1 MGGGV
6 SRLITCLT
14 LFSVLLFSA
23 CNHGKGSKDSIED
36 KPNGNENKKPTLKT
50 FTINGENAMGGSVAF
65 NGQSVTIQKED
76 VVIIFEEIGQQKD
89 FTCSKEF
96 PITIEAGKSETLIF
110 KTQKKNNYTAQD
122 LKVIITC
129 TNLELLKESLI
140 TVHDKKVEKY
150 SVELS
155 EEKAKIETTNVK
167 VQFAQPDAPEATF
180 EGLPITLEGGKTYT
194 FKIKTQETVKYA
206 SFDKTITVTCT
217 KKDVPTELH
226 LKKITVC
233 EREAKDDKVTIP
245 LEYST
250 VTSKNVKMFF
260 DEEDAP
266 KEVKCEPATLSLN
279 AGEEKPLKVYTE
291 ATGKYKKCEKTIIV
305 KRKEKKELHI
315 DKLTIHRRSATSKS
329 VTIKKETVVKD
340 DVLLSFLEPD
350 APSEFT
356 MSPESLTLPKN
367 GKGTLTISTA
377 ETETYNAWNIEVE
390 VKRGKDENDPKD
402 IDDVI
407 EALKSQLTWVDAY
420 VDSDIRLP
428 RTVTGFIDSDVK
440 WSSEDEEHC
449 DLSGHI
455 KRDIVDVKVQFKATV
470 LWNGN
475 TKNVTFS
482 TTIKRIEKIEKIGH
496 SNNRYVWDLSEE
508 GFLKYS
514 INGKAT
520 HLWEISNVDIKKKE
534 LFASLKKKS
543 VEYEGDTLLDLED
556 YPKET
561 EKENRKHLE
570 RLFGD
575 SYIALKKKN
584 VITWQEFKAYF
595 EAIEGTGE
603 KDKDIF
609 ERLKF
614 HPYFISYSGTF
625 AEFNALN
632 DAEKTKFIKEI
643 LNNLKKDLCSEFD
656 IPKDIADGELVE
668 KLIKKVTHNLK
679 ITVNNAKQS
688 WKCRYMLGIESITI
702 ETIYDKEKKWYEQ
715 MGGYASYNTA
725 TRENVNIYCFKI
737 NVNEVEI
744 TLNIQKPNAGTS
756 FFKGKCLIS
765 QFDSFTLK
773 NKDDE
778 TKEVQ
783 CSITVAEDG
792 KLTITTKGSIE
803 ETFVMDFNGKDIR
816 EWL

>member
-1 MGGGV
+1 MGGGY
-6 SRLITCLT
+6 SKLIAYLALSC
-14 LFSVLLFSA
+14 VLLFSA
-23 CNHGKGSKDSIED
+23 CDHGKGSGIED
-36 KPNGNENKKPTLKT
+36 KPNGNESKKPTLKT
-50 FTINGENAMGGSVAF
+50 FTINGENATGGSVAF

-140 TVHDKKVEKY
+140 TVHDEKVKNY

-167 VQFAQPDAPEATF
+167 VQFVQPDAPEATF

-250 VTSKNVKMFF
+250 VTSKNVKIFF

-329 VTIKKETVVKD
+329 VTIKQETVVKD

-496 SNNRYVWDLSEE
+496 SNNRYVWDFSEE

-543 VEYEGDTLLDLED
+543 VEYEAGTLLDLED
-556 YPKET
+556 YLKET

-595 EAIEGTGE
+595 EAIEGAGE

-643 LNNLKKDLCSEFD
+643 LNNLKKDLCGEFD

-715 MGGYASYNTA
+715 MGGYDFYNTA
-725 TRENVNIYCFKI
+725 THENVNIYCFKI

-765 QFDSFTLK
+765 QSASFTLK

-778 TKEVQ
+778 TKEVH
-783 CSITVAEDG
+783 CTVTNAEDG
-792 KLTITTKGSIE
+792 KLTISTKGSIE
-803 ETFVMDFNGKDIR
+803 ETFEMNFNGKDIR

>member
-1 MGGGV
+1 MGGGY
-6 SRLITCLT
+6 SKLIAYLALSC
-14 LFSVLLFSA
+14 VLLFSA

-36 KPNGNENKKPTLKT
+36 KPNGNESKKPTLKT
-50 FTINGENAMGGSVAF
+50 FTINGENAIGGSVAF

-96 PITIEAGKSETLIF
+96 PITIDAGKSETLIF

-140 TVHDKKVEKY
+140 TVHDEKVKNY

-167 VQFAQPDAPEATF
+167 VQFVQPDAPEATF

-233 EREAKDDKVTIP
+233 ERETKDDKVTIP

-266 KEVKCEPATLSLN
+266 KEVKCEPETLTLSDAEQN
-279 AGEEKPLKVYTE
+279 LKIFTK
-291 ATGKYKKCEKTIIV
+291 ATTKYQKFEKTIKV
-305 KRKEKKELHI
+305 KHQEKKELHF
-315 DKLTIHRRSATSKS
+315 KTLTIHGRNAMDGTVLIKEES
-329 VTIKKETVVKD
+329 VTEADVKFAFIETLEAPTTIK
-340 DVLLSFLEPD
+340 LEPQ
-350 APSEFT
+350 PFT
-356 MSPESLTLPKN
+356 LNYEEAK
-367 GKGTLTISTA
+367 TLTISTA
-377 ETETYNAWNIEVE
+377 ETAKYKALNKQIQ
-390 VKRGKDENDPKD
+390 VKREKDPSAPKN
-402 IDDVI
+402 IDDAI
-407 EALKSQLTWVDAY
+407 EALKSQLTWNNSIVDA
-420 VDSDIRLP
+420 DIALL
-428 RTVTGFIDSDVK
+428 TTIEGFAG
-440 WSSEDEEHC
+440 SSITWETLDGEHC

-455 KRDIVDVKVQFKATV
+455 NRDIVDVQVQFKATV
-470 LWNGN
+470 LWSGN
-475 TKNVTFS
+475 TKTATFS
-482 TTIKRIEKIEKIGH
+482 TTIKRIEKIEKTGH
-496 SNNRYVWDLSEE
+496 SNNRYVWDFSEE
-508 GFLKYS
+508 GFLRYS
-514 INGKAT
+514 VNGKAT

-543 VEYEGDTLLDLED
+543 VEQTGDTLLDLED
-556 YPKET
+556 YLKEK

-595 EAIEGTGE
+595 EAIEGAGE

-715 MGGYASYNTA
+715 MGGYDFYNTA
-725 TRENVNIYCFKI
+725 THENVNIYCFKI

-744 TLNIQKPNAGTS
+744 TLNIQKPNARTS

-792 KLTITTKGSIE
+792 KLTISTKGSIE
-803 ETFVMDFNGKDIR
+803 ETFVMDFNEKDIR

>member
-1 MGGGV
+1 MEGGG
-6 SRLITCLT
+6 SKLIAYLALSC
-14 LFSVLLFSA
+14 VLLFSA
-23 CNHGKGSKDSIED
+23 CNHGKGSGIED
-36 KPNGNENKKPTLKT
+36 KPNGDENKKPTLKT

-76 VVIIFEEIGQQKD
+76 VVIIFKEIGQQKD

-110 KTQKKNNYTAQD
+110 KTQKKDNYMAQD
-122 LKVIITC
+122 LKVIVTC

-140 TVHDKKVEKY
+140 TVHDEKVKNY

-167 VQFAQPDAPEATF
+167 VQFAQSDAPEATF

-226 LKKITVC
+226 LKKITVHG
-233 EREAKDDKVTIP
+233 EEVKDGVFLIPREYTTITK
-245 LEYST
+245 ENIKIY
-250 VTSKNVKMFF
+250 F
-260 DEEDAP
+260 EEAEAP
-266 KEVKCEPATLSLN
+266 KEVECEPETLTLSDAEQN
-279 AGEEKPLKVYTE
+279 LKIFTK
-291 ATGKYKKCEKTIIV
+291 ATTKYQKFEKTIKV
-305 KRKEKKELHI
+305 KHQEKKELHF
-315 DKLTIHRRSATSKS
+315 KTLTIHGRNAMDGTVLIKEES
-329 VTIKKETVVKD
+329 VTEADVKFAFIETLEAPTTIK
-340 DVLLSFLEPD
+340 LEPQ
-350 APSEFT
+350 PFT
-356 MSPESLTLPKN
+356 LNYEEAK
-367 GKGTLTISTA
+367 TLTISTA
-377 ETETYNAWNIEVE
+377 ETAKYKALNKQIQ
-390 VKRGKDENDPKD
+390 VKREKAPSAPKN
-402 IDDVI
+402 IDDAI
-407 EALKSQLTWVDAY
+407 EALKSQLTWNNSIVDA
-420 VDSDIRLP
+420 DIALL
-428 RTVTGFIDSDVK
+428 TTIEGFAG
-440 WSSEDEEHC
+440 SSITWETLDGEHC

-496 SNNRYVWDLSEE
+496 SNNRYVWDFSEE

-514 INGKAT
+514 INGKTT

-543 VEYEGDTLLDLED
+543 VEYEGGTLLDLED
-556 YPKET
+556 YLKET

-584 VITWQEFKAYF
+584 VITWQEFKAYY
-595 EAIEGTGE
+595 EAINGAGKEDE
-603 KDKDIF
+603 KIF
-609 ERLKF
+609 EYLKQY
-614 HPYFISYSGTF
+614 PYFISYSGTF
-625 AEFNALN
+625 AEFSSLS
-632 DAEKTKFIKEI
+632 DAEKTKIIKEV
-643 LNNLKKDLCSEFD
+643 LNNVKKEFCNALG
-656 IPKDIADGELVE
+656 ISKDTADEELVE
-668 KLIKKVTHNLK
+668 RLTEKSIHALK
-679 ITVNNAKQS
+679 IDVNNVMQN
-688 WKCRYMLGIESITI
+688 WKCSYILEEDNIYIK
-702 ETIYDKEKKWYEQ
+702 TIYDNNKKWCEQ
-715 MGGYASYNTA
+715 MGGYDFYNTA
-725 TRENVNIYCFKI
+725 THENVNIYCFKI
-737 NVNEVEI
+737 NENEVEI

-765 QFDSFTLK
+765 QSASFTLK

>member
-1 MGGGV
+1 MEGGG
-6 SRLITCLT
+6 SKLIAYLALSC
-14 LFSVLLFSA
+14 VLLFSA
-23 CNHGKGSKDSIED
+23 CNHGKGSGIED
-36 KPNGNENKKPTLKT
+36 KPNGDENKKPTLKT

-76 VVIIFEEIGQQKD
+76 VVIIFKEIGQQKD

-110 KTQKKNNYTAQD
+110 KTQKKDNYMAQD
-122 LKVIITC
+122 LKVIVTC

-140 TVHDKKVEKY
+140 TVHDEKVKNY

-167 VQFAQPDAPEATF
+167 VQFAQSDAPEATF

-226 LKKITVC
+226 LKKITVHG
-233 EREAKDDKVTIP
+233 EEVKDGVFLIPREYTTITK
-245 LEYST
+245 ENIKIY
-250 VTSKNVKMFF
+250 F
-260 DEEDAP
+260 EEAEAP
-266 KEVKCEPATLSLN
+266 KEVECEPETLTLSDAEQN
-279 AGEEKPLKVYTE
+279 LKIFTK
-291 ATGKYKKCEKTIIV
+291 ATTKYQKFEKTIKV
-305 KRKEKKELHI
+305 KHQEKKELHF
-315 DKLTIHRRSATSKS
+315 KTLTIHGRNAMDGTVLIKEES
-329 VTIKKETVVKD
+329 VTEADVKFAFIETLEAPTTIK
-340 DVLLSFLEPD
+340 LEPQ
-350 APSEFT
+350 PFT
-356 MSPESLTLPKN
+356 LNYEEAK
-367 GKGTLTISTA
+367 TLTISTA
-377 ETETYNAWNIEVE
+377 ETAKYKALNKQIQ
-390 VKRGKDENDPKD
+390 VKREKDPSAPKN
-402 IDDVI
+402 IDDAI
-407 EALKSQLTWVDAY
+407 EALKSQLTWNNSIVDA
-420 VDSDIRLP
+420 DIVLL
-428 RTVTGFIDSDVK
+428 TTIEGFAG
-440 WSSEDEEHC
+440 SSITWETLDGEHC

-496 SNNRYVWDLSEE
+496 SNNRYVWDFSEE

-514 INGKAT
+514 INGKTT

-543 VEYEGDTLLDLED
+543 VEYEGGTLLDLED
-556 YPKET
+556 YLKET

-584 VITWQEFKAYF
+584 VITWQEFKAYY
-595 EAIEGTGE
+595 EAINGAGKEDE
-603 KDKDIF
+603 KIF
-609 ERLKF
+609 EYLKQY
-614 HPYFISYSGTF
+614 PYFISYSGTF
-625 AEFNALN
+625 AEFSSLSDAERTKIIKEVLNNVKKEFCNALG
-632 DAEKTKFIKEI
+632 IS
-643 LNNLKKDLCSEFD
+643 KDT
-656 IPKDIADGELVE
+656 ADEELVE
-668 KLIKKVTHNLK
+668 RLTEKSIHALK
-679 ITVNNAKQS
+679 IDVNNVMQN
-688 WKCRYMLGIESITI
+688 WKCSYILEEDNIYIK
-702 ETIYDKEKKWYEQ
+702 TIYDNNKKWCEQ
-715 MGGYASYNTA
+715 MGGYDFYNTA
-725 TRENVNIYCFKI
+725 THENVNIYCFKI
-737 NVNEVEI
+737 NENEVEI

-765 QFDSFTLK
+765 QSASFTLK